1 LSAFSSLLGGL
12 LRFQVGFGCLI
23 LALEYSYYAFGFSDL
38 FVSLSVFNGYYGYV
52 GDVVLWFG
60 ASALLMCDGLIHIKH
75 SLNHGGFIRVE
86 SRV

>member
-1 LSAFSSLLGGL
+1 MSAFSSLFGGL
-12 LRFQVGFGCLI
+12 LRFLFGLGCLT

-60 ASALLMCDGLIHIKH
+60 ASVLLIWMGLFI
-75 SLNHGGFIRVE
+75 LNICWEVHQQPY
-86 SRV
+86 